1 MNMDHSV
8 VGATSSPE
16 TKLLNA
22 ALCKAHAAMKTIK
35 LDGVNP
41 HFKSKFSTFAEACET
56 IRGPLTDA
64 GLTLPVFQHAFF
76 GSSWVLVATLR
87 HVSGEWISGM
97 APLLLAKSDMQALG
111 AATTYAKRTLLLA
124 LTGAFSGEDDDDGE
138 SNRVDAARVASA
150 RVVAACTPSETN
162 GRKVDHRLATRVSD
176 AEDRAMTSM
185 NQATTKVEADR
196 VLAKAK
202 LWHSEKSIGTDGL
215 LRVQQAFDARW
226 KKQEATV

>member
-1 MNMDHSV
+1 MNMDNAV
-8 VGATSSPE
+8 VGATSSPD

-87 HVSGEWISGM
+87 HTSGEWISGM

-150 RVVAACTPSETN
+150 RVVAACTPDTN
-162 GRKVDHRLATRVSD
+162 GRKTDHRLATRVSD
-176 AEDRAMTSM
+176 AEDRAVASM
-185 NQATTKVEADR
+185 QQAPTKSEADR
-196 VLAKAK
+196 VLAKTK